1 MPRSKTS
8 SALELFVPL
17 DREGEEPLHRQL
29 ERHLRDA
36 VRYGRLGPQAP
47 LPSSRALAAQLGVA
61 RGVVVEAY
69 EQLIAEGYLVSRPG
83 GSTRVARVPSP
94 PTRPTALGDE
104 AGVDIDLWPGRPD
117 LAEFPRTAWL
127 RSVKRV
133 LEEAPAQRLS
143 YLDGRGMPEL
153 RGALSAYL
161 DRVRGTCTSPDDIVI
176 STGFAQGLHL
186 VARALREA
194 GARRI
199 GVEDP
204 WHPWYRSA
212 LRSSG
217 LEVVPIAVDDEGLRV
232 DLLEATDVDG
242 LVLTP
247 AHQYPTGAVLSP
259 DRRAQIVDW
268 ADRRGATIVEDDYDA
283 EFRYD
288 REPIGAMQGLCAD
301 RVVYAGTASKTLA
314 PGLRLGWLAVPHRL
328 SEAIARAK
336 SAADFGS
343 GAIDQLAL
351 ADFIEHGELDR
362 HLRRMRALYRDRRD
376 AVLEGLARHLPDW
389 RPTGASAGLHVLAW
403 LPPDLDEARVLAAAT
418 AQGIGLLGVSGAFVA
433 SPPRGGIVFGYASA
447 DVKRLEAAFVRL
459 AAIAAAERRGDASQA
474 RSVSAVA

>member
-1 MPRSKTS
+1 MAISRTS

-17 DREGEEPLHRQL
+17 DRADEEPLHRQL
-29 ERHLRDA
+29 ERHLREA
-36 VRYGRLGPQAP
+36 VRYGRLAPESP
-47 LPSSRALAAQLGVA
+47 LPSSRALASQLGVA

-94 PTRPTALGDE
+94 PTRPTTLGDGPGIE
-104 AGVDIDLWPGRPD
+104 IDLFPGRPD
-117 LAEFPRTAWL
+117 LGEFPRATWL
-127 RSVKRV
+127 RSLRRV
-133 LEEAPAQRLS
+133 LDEAPAQRLS
-143 YLDGRGMPEL
+143 YLDGRGVPEL
-153 RGALSAYL
+153 RQALSAYL
-161 DRVRGTCTSPDDIVI
+161 DRVRGTCTTPEDIVV
-176 STGFAQGLHL
+176 STGFAQGLQL
-186 VARALREA
+186 VARALRES

-212 LRSSG
+212 IRSSG
-217 LEVVPIAVDDEGLRV
+217 LEAVPIAVDDEGLRV
-232 DLLEATDVDG
+232 DLLEAVDVDG

-247 AHQYPTGAVLSP
+247 AHQYPTGAVLSAA
-259 DRRAQIVDW
+259 RRVELLDW

-389 RPTGASAGLHVLAW
+389 QPTGASAGLHVLAW
-403 LPPDLDEARVLAAAT
+403 LPPDLDEARILSAAA
-418 AQGIGLLGVSGAFVA
+418 ARGIGLLGVAGAFVA

-447 DVKRLEAAFVRL
+447 DQRHIGTVLARL
-459 AAIAAAERRGDASQA
+459 AAIAAVERRGELVGATA
-474 RSVSAVA
+474 